1 MDALSDADS
10 CHRLGYDDFNESL
23 SSKAAVRS
31 VLALLGVSRAQIK
44 GAETNDAFAAL
55 AVRAVWISQQLA
67 ALWKCSLAR
76 SMRQQLLSHHPP
88 HTIISQQLL
97 PREASL
103 ATPIPHNPNIQVW
116 IGSPRSLAP
125 LGGQFAPA
133 DLRAGFLRDATEGG
147 RAGAGC
153 PAGVPPSATAA
164 CWFSVERAAAFWS
177 VQARGA

>member
-97 PREASL
+97 PRSPPPSHTIPTYRCGSAARAAWPRSVASL
-103 ATPIPHNPNIQVW
+103 
-116 IGSPRSLAP
+116 PRLTCGPASCVMPQREAEPVLAA
-125 LGGQFAPA
+125 QQEC
-133 DLRAGFLRDATEGG
+133 LRPQLL
-147 RAGAGC
+147 
-153 PAGVPPSATAA
+153 PAGSL
-164 CWFSVERAAAFWS
+164 
-177 VQARGA
+177 